1 LFEGKEASS
10 SISSAT
16 TTFGFSAGN
25 RREHDLAEFALTNSG
40 TRAMVISMADRFAD
54 EAGDLAE
61 RSLRYTRE
69 QFDEVVHQTEDYVR
83 ANPARSMFYA
93 FIVGFILNRLPI
105 GGLLRGAV
113 RLLLFAVKP
122 AILIYGA
129 TKLYQ
134 AFDEEE

>member
-1 LFEGKEASS
+1 
-10 SISSAT
+10 
-16 TTFGFSAGN
+16 
-25 RREHDLAEFALTNSG
+25 
-40 TRAMVISMADRFAD
+40 MVITMADQFAD

-83 ANPARSMFYA
+83 ANPARSIFYA
-93 FIVGFILNRLPI
+93 FITGFILNRLPL

-113 RLLLFAVKP
+113 RLLLFALKP

-134 AFDEEE
+134 AFEEDK

>member
-1 LFEGKEASS
+1 
-10 SISSAT
+10 
-16 TTFGFSAGN
+16 
-25 RREHDLAEFALTNSG
+25 
-40 TRAMVISMADRFAD
+40 MVIAMADRFAD